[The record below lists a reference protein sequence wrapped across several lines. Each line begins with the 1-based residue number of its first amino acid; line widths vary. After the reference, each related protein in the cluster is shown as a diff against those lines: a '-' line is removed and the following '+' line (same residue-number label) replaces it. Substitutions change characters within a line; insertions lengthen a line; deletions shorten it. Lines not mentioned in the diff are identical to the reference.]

1 MSKMLIAAAAGFLMV
16 PAAAYADDAAPIHF
30 TQNGVD
36 YAYTVE
42 TKGDVRI
49 VRGSAYNGIVPF
61 KLRVTK
67 TGVTG
72 TFDGESV
79 DFSRREVVQSGLMNL
94 ASR

>member
-30 TQNGVD
+30 KQNGVD
-36 YAYTVE
+36 YTYTVE
-42 TKGDVRI
+42 TKGNVRI
-49 VRGSAYNGIVPF
+49 VRGSANNGLEPF
-61 KLRVTK
+61 KLVVSK

-72 TFDGESV
+72 TFDGRNV
-79 DFSRREVVQSGLMNL
+79 DFSQREVVQSDLTNL